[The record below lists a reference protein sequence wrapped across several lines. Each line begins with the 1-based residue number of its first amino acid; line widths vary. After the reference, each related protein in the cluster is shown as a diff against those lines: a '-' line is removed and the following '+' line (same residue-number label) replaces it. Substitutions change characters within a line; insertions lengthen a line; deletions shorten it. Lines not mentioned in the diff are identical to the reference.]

1 MGNRKCLTHAKSRRA
16 GWLGLIVAVVAT
28 SVALG
33 GTAAM
38 AKDAGPR
45 AGTGTFAGIYV
56 WGHGAGK
63 CGRVE
68 SSTVLRYYC
77 DDIQRNFAGSFV
89 LIRFPS
95 HEFKA
100 VVELAKGQDLRRGVA
115 WTEQDPAPVPYVYKR
130 GVIEGSQ
137 TVTLHG
143 ALVRSKAWDL
153 DLDAYPFRSP
163 GPRIV
168 NAEITITRR

>member
-68 SSTVLRYYC
+68 SSTVLGYYC

-95 HEFKA
+95 HEFRRSWS
-100 VVELAKGQDLRRGVA
+100 LRRVRTCGGGRLDRAGPRPRAVRLQA
-115 WTEQDPAPVPYVYKR
+115 RRDRRITDGHPAR
-130 GVIEGSQ
+130 G
-137 TVTLHG
+137 TG
-143 ALVRSKAWDL
+143 ALQSVGSR
-153 DLDAYPFRSP
+153 P
-163 GPRIV
+163 GRVSIP
-168 NAEITITRR
+168 